1 MGFFDLGS
9 PLDKTWANFEIE
21 EIVNTINIL
30 RSITKKSFSSQIN
43 IAKLM
48 DYGDEN
54 TYKNRFAVI
63 CYYISFETGHKFEL
77 EFFKVLQKKYMGQ
90 NSLKKGINVE
100 LSIIKKEKLVLGK
113 EIFITTDRKNEK
125 YIADL
130 KKKITYLQRIREAAN
145 EKMSEMV
152 KIIESK

>member
-1 MGFFDLGS
+1 
-9 PLDKTWANFEIE
+9 
-21 EIVNTINIL
+21 
-30 RSITKKSFSSQIN
+30 
-43 IAKLM
+43 
-48 DYGDEN
+48 
-54 TYKNRFAVI
+54 
-63 CYYISFETGHKFEL
+63 
-77 EFFKVLQKKYMGQ
+77 
-90 NSLKKGINVE
+90 
-100 LSIIKKEKLVLGK
+100 VLGK